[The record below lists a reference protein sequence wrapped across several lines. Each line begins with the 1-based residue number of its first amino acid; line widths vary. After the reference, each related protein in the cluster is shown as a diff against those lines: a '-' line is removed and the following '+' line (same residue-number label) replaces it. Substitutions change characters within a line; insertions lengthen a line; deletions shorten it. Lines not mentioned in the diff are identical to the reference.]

1 MCEPVPLC
9 ELCKEEDAVGVFFP
23 EPNGHMLEIC
33 PTCIKQNFIEQC
45 LPDEEME
52 LLPSWAV
59 RRSWRTTFA
68 AAREEN

>member
-33 PTCIKQNFIEQC
+33 PTCIEQNFIEQC
-45 LPDEEME
+45 LPDEEG
-52 LLPSWAV
+52 
-59 RRSWRTTFA
+59 
-68 AAREEN
+68 